1 MRRGAIGIGT
11 LIVFIAMVLVA
22 AVAAG
27 VLISTSGYLQQ
38 KAMATGRQT
47 TLEVASGIKVEG
59 VYGYTPADPPGSGKI
74 TRVAIYVSPN
84 AGSGGIDLAHVKIV
98 LSDGKRMAVYRYY
111 DPNVDDFTENYI
123 LYAGDVE
130 NVFPNVGEDNN
141 GVLSSAPTDYT
152 ALTGTGNTIDNLW
165 KNLYYAMTTDNKMLF
180 GIIVIADGDGSLSES
195 WQHPTLSWG
204 DRAALV
210 LWTIPFDDNTDYTD
224 GYGWPPNTKVVGKV
238 IPENGAAGVIDFT
251 TPSTYNYNLMELQ

>member
-47 TLEVASGIKVEG
+47 TQEVASGIKVLN
-59 VYGYTPADPPGSGKI
+59 VYGYINGTPPGAHNI
-74 TRVAIYVSPN
+74 TRLVIYVSPN

-98 LSDGKRMAVYRYY
+98 LSNGKQMAVYRYY
-111 DPNVDDFTENYI
+111 DPNEDSNLSATYFHYD
-123 LYAGDVE
+123 GDIQNIFAYDTSKE
-130 NVFPNVGEDNN
+130 PYGSGSITTWNN
-141 GVLSSAPTDYT
+141 SSSVA
-152 ALTGTGNTIDNLW
+152 AVW
-165 KNLYYAMTTDNKMLF
+165 ENLYLAYKNYSKILF
-180 GIIVIADGDGSLSES
+180 GIAVVQDSDGSLKSEE
-195 WQHPTLSWG
+195 HPTLSWG
-204 DRAALV
+204 DIAALM
-210 LWTIPFDDNTDYTD
+210 LWLMPFDNDNTFSD
-224 GYGWPPNTKVVGKV
+224 GSFGFEPGTKVVGKV

-251 TPSTYNYNLMELQ
+251 TPSTYTNNIMELQ